1 MANHGG
7 ARNKSGPKPSM
18 FSARSDARDL
28 KATRLPVEGYDGDFP
43 PLSEFLPDATEREGV
58 VWAEAW
64 TTPQAAQWIREPY
77 RFRTIAMWVRWT
89 VKMESP
95 EAASAVAAAALRLA
109 DQIGITPSGLKENGW
124 LIVPKD
130 EIVPQSPA
138 AKQRAVGRAAAER
151 TTRTGRRL
159 RVARSDGES

>member
-7 ARNKSGPKPSM
+7 ARNRSGPHPSK

-28 KATRLPVEGYDGDFP
+28 RATHLPVEGYSDDFP
-43 PLSEFLPDATEREGV
+43 PLSEFLPTATEREGV

-89 VKMESP
+89 VKMEDP
-95 EAASAVAAAALRLA
+95 EAPAAVAAAALRLA
-109 DQIGITPSGLKENGW
+109 DQIGLTPSGLKENGW

-130 EIVPQSPA
+130 QIPQSSA
-138 AKQRAVGRAAAER
+138 ATKRTAGKVIER

-159 RVARSDGES
+159 RVARSDGEN